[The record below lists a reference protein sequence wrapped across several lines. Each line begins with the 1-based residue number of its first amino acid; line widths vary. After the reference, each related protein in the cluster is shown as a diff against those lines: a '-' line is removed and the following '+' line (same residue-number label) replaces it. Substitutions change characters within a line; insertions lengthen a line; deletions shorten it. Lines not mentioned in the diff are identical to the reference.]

1 MTSTFHFHVHSLVL
15 RRKSRKETK
24 NSMADSDGDVK
35 LIGATHEFWTTKWEK
50 GTTPWQRNVVDVYL
64 QKYIKLL
71 TGEKPSASILVT
83 LCGKSLDLP
92 WLCDQGYKVVGVELS
107 ELAVKQLFEENG
119 IPYSVATK
127 ESFKVFSATDHRSLT
142 VYVGDFYA
150 ISPDLAG
157 VFDAIWD
164 INALGAINPEDRTNY
179 IAKLHSL
186 LKADGKIL
194 LSTFEYN
201 QAERP
206 TCPFSVP
213 NSLVKELF
221 QDHFDIELLEKDDDT
236 GKMIVKQFNLSWATR
251 PIHFLKRKN

>member
-1 MTSTFHFHVHSLVL
+1 MT
-15 RRKSRKETK
+15 E
-24 NSMADSDGDVK
+24 SDGDVK
-35 LIGATHEFWTTKWEK
+35 LVGATHDFWKDKWEK
-50 GTTPWQRNVVDVYL
+50 GTTPWQRDSVDAYL

-71 TGEKPSASILVT
+71 TGEKPNASILVT

-92 WLCDQGYKVVGVELS
+92 WLCDQGYKVTGVDIS

-119 IPYSVATK
+119 IPYSIADK
-127 ESFKVFSATDHRSLT
+127 ESFKVFSATDHRNLT

-164 INALGAINPEDRTNY
+164 HNALGAINPEDRTNY
-179 IAKLHSL
+179 TAKLRLL
-186 LKADGKIL
+186 LKTDGNIL
-194 LSTFEYN
+194 LSAFEYN
-201 QAERP
+201 QAEHP

-213 NSLVKELF
+213 NSLVKKLF
-221 QDHFDIELLEKDDDT
+221 QDHFDIELLEKDDNT
-236 GKMIVKQFNLSWATR
+236 GKMLAREFNLSWATR

>member
-1 MTSTFHFHVHSLVL
+1 MT
-15 RRKSRKETK
+15 E
-24 NSMADSDGDVK
+24 SDGDVK
-35 LIGATHEFWTTKWEK
+35 LVGGTLDFWKDKWDK
-50 GTTPWQRNVVDVYL
+50 GTTPWQRDSVDAYL
-64 QKYIKLL
+64 QQYIKLL
-71 TGEKPSASILVT
+71 TGEKPNASILVT

-92 WLCDQGYKVVGVELS
+92 WLCDQGYKVTGVEIS

-119 IPYSVATK
+119 IPYSIAAK
-127 ESFKVFSATDHRSLT
+127 KSFKVFSATDYRNLT

-164 INALGAINPEDRTNY
+164 HNALGAINPEDRTNY
-179 IAKLHSL
+179 TAKLRSL
-186 LKADGKIL
+186 LKADGNIL
-194 LSTFEYN
+194 LSNFEYN

-213 NSLVKELF
+213 NSLVKKLF
-221 QDHFDIELLEKDDDT
+221 QDHFDIELLEKDDNT
-236 GKMIVKQFNLSWATR
+236 GKMLATQFNLSWATR

>member
-1 MTSTFHFHVHSLVL
+1 MT
-15 RRKSRKETK
+15 E
-24 NSMADSDGDVK
+24 SDGDVK
-35 LIGATHEFWTTKWEK
+35 LVGATHDFWKDKWEK
-50 GTTPWQRNVVDVYL
+50 GTTPWQRDSVDAYL

-71 TGEKPSASILVT
+71 TGEKPNASILVT

-92 WLCDQGYKVVGVELS
+92 WLCDQGYKVTGVDIS

-119 IPYSVATK
+119 IPYSIADK
-127 ESFKVFSATDHRSLT
+127 ESFKVFSATDHRNLT

-164 INALGAINPEDRTNY
+164 HNALGAINPEDRTNY
-179 IAKLHSL
+179 TAKLRLL
-186 LKADGKIL
+186 LKTDGNIL
-194 LSTFEYN
+194 LSAFEYN

-213 NSLVKELF
+213 NSLVKKLF
-221 QDHFDIELLEKDDDT
+221 QDHFDIELLEKDDNT
-236 GKMIVKQFNLSWATR
+236 GKMLAREFNLSWATR

>member
-1 MTSTFHFHVHSLVL
+1 MT
-15 RRKSRKETK
+15 E
-24 NSMADSDGDVK
+24 SDGDVK
-35 LIGATHEFWTTKWEK
+35 LVGGTLDFWKGKWDK
-50 GTTPWQRNVVDVYL
+50 GTTPWQRDSVDAYL
-64 QKYIKLL
+64 QQYIKLL
-71 TGEKPSASILVT
+71 TGEKPNASILVT

-92 WLCDQGYKVVGVELS
+92 WLCDQGYKVTGVEIS

-119 IPYSVATK
+119 IPYSIGAK
-127 ESFKVFSATDHRSLT
+127 ESFKVFSATDHRNLT

-164 INALGAINPEDRTNY
+164 HNALGAINPEDRTNY
-179 IAKLHSL
+179 TAKLRSL
-186 LKADGKIL
+186 LKADGNIL
-194 LSTFEYN
+194 LSNFEYN

-213 NSLVKELF
+213 NSLVKKLF
-221 QDHFDIELLEKDDDT
+221 QDHFDIELLEKDDNT
-236 GKMIVKQFNLSWATR
+236 GKMLATQFKLSWATR

>member
-1 MTSTFHFHVHSLVL
+1 MT
-15 RRKSRKETK
+15 E
-24 NSMADSDGDVK
+24 SDGDVK
-35 LIGATHEFWTTKWEK
+35 LVGATHDFWKDKWEK
-50 GTTPWQRNVVDVYL
+50 GTTSWQRDSVDAYL

-71 TGEKPSASILVT
+71 TGEKPNASILVT

-92 WLCDQGYKVVGVELS
+92 WLCDQGYKVTGVEIS

-119 IPYSVATK
+119 IPYSIADK
-127 ESFKVFSATDHRSLT
+127 ESFKVFSATDHRNLT

-164 INALGAINPEDRTNY
+164 HNALGAINPEDRTNY
-179 IAKLHSL
+179 TAKLRSL
-186 LKADGKIL
+186 LKADGNIL
-194 LSTFEYN
+194 LSAFEYN

-213 NSLVKELF
+213 NSLVKKLF
-221 QDHFDIELLEKDDDT
+221 QDHFDIELLEKDDNT
-236 GKMIVKQFNLSWATR
+236 GKMLVVN
-251 PIHFLKRKN
+251 